1 MWTALFPTWKHF
13 KFYFFTLD
21 AEKILK
27 KLESEP
33 FEIKCIKRSPSHKNF
48 ILKFF
53 SESSPSLFLKA
64 FIPRLFK
71 KNRIKNYFK
80 AFKTLKNLNVSLLDP
95 IFLFWGSSQ
104 IAFLKKEPFY
114 GGIVFPY
121 IEKGFLK
128 RKNLFLDDK
137 KENVN
142 SRLIKNLIF
151 FLFELHEKGI
161 YLKDTKFNNFYYSS
175 EENFKIFDLD
185 GIKFYKRPLS
195 KLERLKDISTLAM
208 SLEWEKIANA
218 RTLVFEIYKELFPEL
233 REKDFERFS
242 QLVEKKR
249 KKREKALKTLRRN

>member
-1 MWTALFPTWKHF
+1 MWNALFPNWKLF
-13 KFYFFTLD
+13 KFYFFTPD

-33 FEIKCIKRSPSHKNF
+33 FEIKCVKKSPSHRNF
-48 ILKFF
+48 MLRFL
-53 SESSPSLFLKA
+53 SENSPSFFLKA

-71 KNRIKNYFK
+71 KNRIKKYFK
-80 AFKTLKNLNVSLLDP
+80 AFKNLKNLNVSLLEP
-95 IFLFWGSSQ
+95 IFLFWKNPQ
-104 IAFLKKEPFY
+104 IAFLKRETFY

-128 RKNLFLDDK
+128 RENLFLDNK

-142 SRLIKNLIF
+142 YKLIKNLIF
-151 FLFELHEKGI
+151 FLFKLHEKGI
-161 YLKDTKFNNFYYSS
+161 YLKDTKFNNFFCNS

-185 GIKFYKRPLS
+185 GIKFYKKPLS

-218 RTLVFEIYKELFPEL
+218 RTLVFEIYKEFFPEL
-233 REKDFERFS
+233 REKDFEKFS